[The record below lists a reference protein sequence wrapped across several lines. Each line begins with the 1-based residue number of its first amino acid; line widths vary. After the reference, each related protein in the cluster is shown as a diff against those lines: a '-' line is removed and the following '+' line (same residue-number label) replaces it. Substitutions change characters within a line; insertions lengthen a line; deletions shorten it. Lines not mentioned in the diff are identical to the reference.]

1 MRKLRIAL
9 VASCLPFF
17 VAGCGKS
24 VEEKMGA
31 ICEDVVKASVVD
43 PSALVFNSVSAK
55 PQEASKESLLR
66 FSGLRSGG
74 KLDADQQQA
83 LQNLMLD
90 MSKVKEAFVQVDFTD
105 KAGVARRDNA
115 VCWFMDTGHGFELG
129 SASVLG
135 KRYVGID
142 IVALFVNRTQPEY
155 LDDMNRVR

>member
-1 MRKLRIAL
+1 MRKLRTAL

-31 ICEDVVKASVVD
+31 ICEDVVKASVID

-55 PQEASKESLLR
+55 PQEASKESLVR
-66 FSGLRSGG
+66 FLGLRNGG
-74 KLDADQQQA
+74 SLNADQQQG
-83 LQNLMLD
+83 LQNLMSD
-90 MSKVKEAFVQVDFTD
+90 MSKVKEALARVDFTD
-105 KAGVARRDNA
+105 KTGVARRDNA

-142 IVALFVNRTQPEY
+142 LIGLFVSHNQPEY